1 MRHKS
6 DNVLVTVQVASE
18 FHPVPPLQST
28 VEMVYDAN
36 DSDNSSSLL
45 EEERALVDVRPFLSL
60 MDPVGVYIVM
70 VCPWTDHILARNLL
84 LKVEADLS

>member
-6 DNVLVTVQVASE
+6 DNVLVTVKVVSE

-36 DSDNSSSLL
+36 DSDDSSSLL
-45 EEERALVDVRPFLSL
+45 EEERALVDVRPCLNPMNPNSDTSRSILRLS
-60 MDPVGVYIVM
+60 
-70 VCPWTDHILARNLL
+70 
-84 LKVEADLS
+84 EE